1 MSFLLYPMFSISLQN
16 FLLTTTVSII
26 LILSGHYLWNYLKN
40 TYTEKKTRDLV
51 NSQVEKYKKIVAELQ
66 EIIDKGQ
73 QKGSQNEVFI
83 DEHEKNEM
91 NDDLA
96 AFAKS
101 LE

>member
-1 MSFLLYPMFSISLQN
+1 MFSISLQKI
-16 FLLTTTVSII
+16 FITITVSII

-40 TYTEKKTRDLV
+40 TYTEKKTKDLV
-51 NSQVEKYKKIVAELQ
+51 NTQVEKYKKIVAELQ
-66 EIIDKGQ
+66 ETIEKVQ
-73 QKGSQNEVFI
+73 QNGSQNEVFI

-101 LE
+101 LEE

>member
-1 MSFLLYPMFSISLQN
+1 MFSFSFQN
-16 FLLTTTVSII
+16 LLLTITISVI
-26 LILSGHYLWNYLKN
+26 LILCGHYLWNYLKN
-40 TYTEKKTRDLV
+40 TYTEKKTKDLV

-66 EIIDKGQ
+66 ETIEKGQ

-83 DEHEKNEM
+83 DEQEKNEM